1 MTTDTTTLYIGGL
14 VLAFLILVLILVL
27 SRRGKRRVGTQR
39 PDEADPYVARTD
51 RPYVRAP
58 EPQPT
63 ATDFAAHSPPPS
75 HSAPAPQQSVTSA
88 EAQAAP
94 AAASEDTQG
103 SSIPDSMAT
112 AAADVAG
119 QFLQAKTQ
127 GELPGSPADPDD
139 LQRLKGVGPKFQAR
153 LNELGITRYDQLARL
168 SGSEV
173 ETLDAQLG
181 PFRGRLTRDRLT
193 EQASYLARG
202 DLDGFEERFGKLGG

>member
-1 MTTDTTTLYIGGL
+1 MTIDTTTLYIGGL
-14 VLAFLILVLILVL
+14 VLAFLILVLVLVL
-27 SRRGKRRVGTQR
+27 SRRGKRRAETRR
-39 PDEADPYVARTD
+39 PSDADPYVARTD

-63 ATDFAAHSPPPS
+63 AADFTA
-75 HSAPAPQQSVTSA
+75 APAPPASEA
-88 EAQAAP
+88 EPRTPAAP
-94 AAASEDTQG
+94 QAHARPQAPHVDDSVPG
-103 SSIPDSMAT
+103 RSLPDEIAT

-153 LNELGITRYDQLARL
+153 LHELGITRYDQLARL
-168 SGSEV
+168 SPAEV

-181 PFRGRLTRDRLT
+181 PFRGRLARDRVT

-202 DLDGFEERFGKLGG
+202 DLDGFEQRFGKLGG